1 MVPRKEKPFPMA
13 ARSGT
18 VAPMKPG
25 PAIALLIC
33 AACTQEA
40 SHIPNPLAL
49 PGQAVTAGW
58 HNAAYNARRARVSDH
73 VTAHHATIIAEIAGT
88 DPTPQLTHA
97 MDLARV
103 PQSRRAALTARL
115 RSDIALYRT
124 DSQALVVALMV
135 HGP

>member
-1 MVPRKEKPFPMA
+1 MARHKEKPFPMA

-18 VAPMKPG
+18 VSPMKPA

-40 SHIPNPLAL
+40 NHIPNPLAL

-73 VTAHHATIIAEIAGT
+73 VTAQHPAILSEIAREG
-88 DPTPQLTHA
+88 PTPQLTKA

-103 PQSRRAALTARL
+103 PKPRRAALRAGL
-115 RSDIALYRT
+115 KSDIALYRA
-124 DSQALVVALMV
+124 DKEALTVALMV

>member
-1 MVPRKEKPFPMA
+1 MARRKEKPFPITA
-13 ARSGT
+13 HSGT
-18 VAPMKPG
+18 VSSMKPA

-49 PGQAVTAGW
+49 PGQAVSAGW

-73 VTAHHATIIAEIAGT
+73 VTAQHPAILSEITRTG
-88 DPTPQLTHA
+88 PTPQLTKA

-103 PQSRRAALTARL
+103 PQARRATLRARL
-115 RSDIALYRT
+115 KSDIALYRA
-124 DSQALVVALMV
+124 DKEALIVALMV